1 MPYFTP
7 YFLHGDRN
15 ISKEERYIPMEEWI
29 KCPLSVKKA
38 IKELS
43 ESIDFSREEN

>member
-7 YFLHGDRN
+7 YFLHGNRN
-15 ISKEERYIPMEEWI
+15 ISKEERYIPMEDWI
-29 KCPLSVKKA
+29 KAPLSVKKR